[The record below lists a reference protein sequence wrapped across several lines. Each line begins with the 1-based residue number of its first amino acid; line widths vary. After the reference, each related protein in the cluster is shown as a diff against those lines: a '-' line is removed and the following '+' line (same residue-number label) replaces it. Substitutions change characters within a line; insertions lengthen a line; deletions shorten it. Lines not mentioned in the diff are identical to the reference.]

1 MPAATPVLVRSS
13 DIVPLE
19 VIGEPDTAKSV
30 GDFISTCVTDPLA
43 IELVELALVILPNLS
58 TVNIGT
64 LVESP

>member
-1 MPAATPVLVRSS
+1 M
-13 DIVPLE
+13 VPLE
-19 VIGEPDTAKSV
+19 VMGEPDTAKSV